1 MARRST
7 YVGGESRSVR
17 SSQNLAKVQPRGQD
31 WAELIAHTAR
41 GEEEALAAL
50 YDDTSAL
57 VNGLAL
63 RILGDAGAAE
73 EVTADVYLQIWR
85 RAVTYDPAR
94 GVPLGWLLTLAR
106 SRAIDRLR
114 TGATRRM
121 RTERLRHAMAMPSN
135 EPGPEE
141 RSALSER
148 RRLVRAALGR
158 LPAEQ
163 RRTIELAFFAG
174 LSHGEIADDL
184 RQPLGT
190 VKTRIRLGM
199 MRLRQTLAEAGK
211 GAL

>member
-1 MARRST
+1 M
-7 YVGGESRSVR
+7 
-17 SSQNLAKVQPRGQD
+17 
-31 WAELIAHTAR
+31 
-41 GEEEALAAL
+41 
-50 YDDTSAL
+50 
-57 VNGLAL
+57 NGLAL

-73 EVTADVYLQIWR
+73 
-85 RAVTYDPAR
+85 AR
-94 GVPLGWLLTLAR
+94 GAPLGWLLTLAR

-135 EPGPEE
+135 ESGPEE

>member
-1 MARRST
+1 
-7 YVGGESRSVR
+7 
-17 SSQNLAKVQPRGQD
+17 
-31 WAELIAHTAR
+31 
-41 GEEEALAAL
+41 
-50 YDDTSAL
+50 
-57 VNGLAL
+57 
-63 RILGDAGAAE
+63 
-73 EVTADVYLQIWR
+73 
-85 RAVTYDPAR
+85 
-94 GVPLGWLLTLAR
+94 
-106 SRAIDRLR
+106 
-114 TGATRRM
+114 
-121 RTERLRHAMAMPSN
+121 MAMPSN
-135 EPGPEE
+135 ESGPEE

>member
-1 MARRST
+1 M
-7 YVGGESRSVR
+7 
-17 SSQNLAKVQPRGQD
+17 
-31 WAELIAHTAR
+31 
-41 GEEEALAAL
+41 
-50 YDDTSAL
+50 
-57 VNGLAL
+57 NGLAL

-94 GVPLGWLLTLAR
+94 GAPLGWLLTLAR

-135 EPGPEE
+135 ESGPEE